1 MHQLDG
7 YRKQMVTFEEQH
19 PKWEDSLQLVKGVCI
34 KNSIVVSICSTKS
47 PFITAST
54 SGSQP

>member
-34 KNSIVVSICSTKS
+34 KNSINCCLNMQYKVSLYHC
-47 PFITAST
+47 
-54 SGSQP
+54 QYQW